1 MREFG
6 EQMENIALQYLQ
18 KQGLRLLERNFQ
30 CYSGEIDLIMRDK
43 VQVIFVEVRHR
54 ANALYGCALESI
66 TPAKIEKLCKAAKWY
81 LQKKKWLFTVSSR
94 FDVVTLD
101 GPAINPKI
109 HWIKNAFYA

>member
-18 KQGLRLLERNFQ
+18 NQGLRLLERNFQ

-43 VQVIFVEVRHR
+43 IQVIFVEVRHR
-54 ANALYGCALESI
+54 ANARYGCALESI
-66 TPAKIEKLCKAAKWY
+66 NQAKINKLNKAATLY
-81 LQKKKWLFTVSSR
+81 LQRKKWLYTVSSR

-101 GPAINPKI
+101 GPAIAPEIN
-109 HWIKNAFYA
+109 WVKNAW

>member
-6 EQMENIALQYLQ
+6 EQMESIALHYLQ

-54 ANALYGCALESI
+54 ANSAYGSALESI
-66 TPAKIEKLCKAAKWY
+66 TPAKIHKLNKAAMFY
-81 LQKKKWLFTVSSR
+81 LQRKKWLYTVSSR

-101 GPAINPKI
+101 GPATTPI
-109 HWIKNAFYA
+109 IKWHKNVW